1 MEAEL
6 ELHRLHRK
14 ISKIP
19 NKFENVDIISTKLK
33 NDRTCLNL
41 QKNSRSKIRTKRKK
55 SGSKFLLSALA
66 LIFFLIGISAA
77 AYSSYLMKIPSKFW
91 EDLIPIP
98 EGNKINISIANGMN
112 ATQVARAFEIQGA
125 LSKGSP
131 VELAH
136 WFVKFGIDKRIRAG
150 HYSVVPTDAWNLA
163 RQLRN
168 AKPALLKAQI
178 LPGLDIFALIDAVE
192 SQDQKLTRKNFNEA
206 LLRDDNY
213 PPELREVLLS
223 LPDDEYTRYAFLMPE
238 TYMLI
243 NRNSDELINASASAW
258 WSHWGEFIKSHK
270 LTAEDLQKA
279 SIIASMIEREVL
291 HDTECRTVSGIIQ
304 NRLKK
309 NMLLQIDATVVY
321 AWRLKGRK
329 LTRVLNK
336 DLEIESPYNTYRVT
350 GLPPRPICVP
360 GIEAWGAALDPE
372 NNDYYYYVAG
382 KDGYHY
388 FAKTYKEHLRN
399 IRQARSEK

>member
-1 MEAEL
+1 M
-6 ELHRLHRK
+6 
-14 ISKIP
+14 
-19 NKFENVDIISTKLK
+19 
-33 NDRTCLNL
+33 

-223 LPDDEYTRYAFLMPE
+223 
-238 TYMLI
+238 
-243 NRNSDELINASASAW
+243 
-258 WSHWGEFIKSHK
+258 
-270 LTAEDLQKA
+270 
-279 SIIASMIEREVL
+279 
-291 HDTECRTVSGIIQ
+291 
-304 NRLKK
+304 
-309 NMLLQIDATVVY
+309 
-321 AWRLKGRK
+321 
-329 LTRVLNK
+329 
-336 DLEIESPYNTYRVT
+336 
-350 GLPPRPICVP
+350 
-360 GIEAWGAALDPE
+360 
-372 NNDYYYYVAG
+372 
-382 KDGYHY
+382 
-388 FAKTYKEHLRN
+388 
-399 IRQARSEK
+399 